1 MYGYLFDK
9 RHYISVLANITN
21 DLDPQYDTDWHLD
34 AEEFLKRFDDESV
47 DTVLYDPPFSSR
59 QVSECYKKFGMTVN
73 RETTQNS
80 YWRRQKEQISR
91 ISELLH
97 KEDKDSVL
105 ADLRLMPEW
114 IREIILQTYD
124 E

>member
-1 MYGYLFDK
+1 MFITSALKSIK
-9 RHYISVLANITN
+9 RGNVT
-21 DLDPQYDTDWHLD
+21 
-34 AEEFLKRFDDESV
+34 
-47 DTVLYDPPFSSR
+47 
-59 QVSECYKKFGMTVN
+59 
-73 RETTQNS
+73 
-80 YWRRQKEQISR
+80 KEQISR

>member
-1 MYGYLFDK
+1 MFSIARTIEISGGRGITFRNTAPKNLSFTNRLAMLITSALKSIK
-9 RHYISVLANITN
+9 RGNVT
-21 DLDPQYDTDWHLD
+21 
-34 AEEFLKRFDDESV
+34 
-47 DTVLYDPPFSSR
+47 
-59 QVSECYKKFGMTVN
+59 
-73 RETTQNS
+73 
-80 YWRRQKEQISR
+80 KEQISR